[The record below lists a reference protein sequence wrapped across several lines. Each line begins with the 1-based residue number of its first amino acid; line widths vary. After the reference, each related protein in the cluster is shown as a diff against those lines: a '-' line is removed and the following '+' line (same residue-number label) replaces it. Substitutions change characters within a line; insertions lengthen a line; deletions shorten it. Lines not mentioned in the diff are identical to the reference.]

1 MTEYKKGFCELTP
14 LNYLDYPDTVEG
26 LDQMEYD
33 IWCRLLEQGGPS
45 IKTTGDCMYRGPGG
59 RRCGVGWVVG
69 DDQFEENRTV
79 DELRLEGIGRRQ
91 RRLNNIQEMHDS
103 LAATNSIY
111 AGEGKW
117 STLSDWTED
126 HFEAAFEK
134 HKKRKPA
141 LKAIEDFKKY
151 QESSQ

>member
-14 LNYLDYPDTVEG
+14 LDYRDYPDTKEG

-45 IKTTGDCMYRGPGG
+45 VTTTGECMYRGPAG
-59 RRCGVGWVVG
+59 RRCGVGWVIG
-69 DDQFEENRTV
+69 DDQFREGRTAA
-79 DELRLEGIGRRQ
+79 ELSLEGLGRRFLRLE
-91 RRLNNIQEMHDS
+91 NIQGMHDNLS
-103 LAATNSIY
+103 DTKVTY
-111 AGEGKW
+111 EGEGEG
-117 STLSDWTED
+117 SIFTEWTED
-126 HFEAAFEK
+126 HFEAAFNK
-134 HKKRKPA
+134 YKKRKPA